1 MEILLTVFET
11 GSITAA
17 AERLFLTQPTI
28 SMQLKKMSEAV
39 GLRLYDLVGKRVVFT
54 EAGLQVVKSARIL
67 IQEFESLDMNLAN
80 LRGLKAGALKLAV
93 VTTSKY
99 FIPHLLGP
107 FCRKYPEI
115 DIQLKVGNRQQIIER
130 LKNGSDDFY
139 VFSHPPLDIETN
151 KIEFLGNPL
160 VAIAHENHPLSQ
172 KSKLVWSDIE
182 KEPFLMRESG
192 SGTRFA
198 IEEFMRSE
206 NYSLNVRMI
215 IESNEAIK
223 HAVMSELG
231 ISILSAH
238 TLTYGGQAG
247 LKILNIDKLPIASH
261 WYFLWLNTKQPTV
274 IANEFLT
281 HVQAEGRKM
290 LLKELKK
297 SGIKERLF

>member
-1 MEILLTVFET
+1 
-11 GSITAA
+11 
-17 AERLFLTQPTI
+17 
-28 SMQLKKMSEAV
+28 
-39 GLRLYDLVGKRVVFT
+39 
-54 EAGLQVVKSARIL
+54 
-67 IQEFESLDMNLAN
+67 
-80 LRGLKAGALKLAV
+80 
-93 VTTSKY
+93 
-99 FIPHLLGP
+99 
-107 FCRKYPEI
+107 
-115 DIQLKVGNRQQIIER
+115 
-130 LKNGSDDFY
+130 
-139 VFSHPPLDIETN
+139 
-151 KIEFLGNPL
+151 
-160 VAIAHENHPLSQ
+160 
-172 KSKLVWSDIE
+172 
-182 KEPFLMRESG
+182 MRESG

-261 WYFLWLNTKQPTV
+261 WYFLWLNTKQPTL